1 MSTTHGA
8 VVVVVDD
15 GVSPVGSDEWNAT
28 HNTLIPDSGTWEEV
42 DRVVYASTERL
53 IVRGAGRMLLRETV
67 PPVRGTF
74 NTGTFEVLNDNYLL
88 QYKRT
93 GLMPGARA
101 TLAGNG
107 ELYIFD
113 LAPVG
118 RLILAGRGL

>member
-1 MSTTHGA
+1 MSTAHGT
-8 VVVVVDD
+8 VVTVPDD
-15 GVSPVGSDEWNAT
+15 GTSPVGSDEWNAT
-28 HNTLIPDSGTWEEV
+28 HNTVIPATGTWEEV
-42 DRVVYASTERL
+42 DRVVYATTERL
-53 IVRGAGRMLLRETV
+53 IANGSGRLLLRETA
-67 PPVRGTF
+67 PPIRGTF

-93 GLMPGARA
+93 GLATGTRA